1 MSLAGFMIYSK
12 NILIS
17 KHNLPKF
24 FLLTHTFMNWG
35 WGRGSVGS
43 TTVPAL
49 HRVIGWCTPETVAL
63 GLEAGGSDV
72 QSCGYCKFKT
82 SRGRVR
88 ILPPTMYL

>member
-43 TTVPAL
+43 TTVPVL
-49 HRVIGWCTPETVAL
+49 HRVILVVHPRNCGSWVGSRRL
-63 GLEAGGSDV
+63 GCAKLW
-72 QSCGYCKFKT
+72 
-82 SRGRVR
+82 
-88 ILPPTMYL
+88 LL